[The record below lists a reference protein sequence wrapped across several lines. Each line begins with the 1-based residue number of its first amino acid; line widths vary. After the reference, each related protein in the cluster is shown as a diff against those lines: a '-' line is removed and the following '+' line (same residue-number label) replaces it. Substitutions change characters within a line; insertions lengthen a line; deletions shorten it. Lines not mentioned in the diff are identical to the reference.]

1 MIHRSPSTIALLT
14 LTVSMLAFGQTA
26 KPQTAKPFAA
36 PRTADGHP
44 DLEGTWTNATL
55 TPLERPAALA
65 NKPTLTA
72 AEAAAFE
79 KRAIETFN
87 IDRRGGGAEAD
98 VARAYNNLFI
108 DRGDKLAEVD
118 GTFRTSLI
126 IDPPDGKVPPL
137 TPEGRKRVAARM
149 ERLAHFDSAEDRPL
163 GERCLMGFGSTG
175 GPPMMPVLYNN
186 NYQIVETPAA
196 VMIMVEMVHD
206 IRVIHLDRQE
216 HLPASIREWMGDSI
230 GHWEGDT
237 LVVDTTNFTDKT
249 MFRGASEN
257 LHVVERFTRTAPNT
271 ILYRFTIDDS
281 SAFTRSW
288 TAEYPFLAAPGPIY
302 EYACQE
308 GNYALQDILAG
319 ARAKDKE
326 AEAAKK
332 SK

>member
-1 MIHRSPSTIALLT
+1 MIHRPP
-14 LTVSMLAFGQTA
+14 VSLAILVLVVCAPVFGQTA
-26 KPQTAKPFAA
+26 KPWTL

-44 DLEGTWTNATL
+44 DLQGIWTNATL

-65 NKPTLTA
+65 NKPTLTT
-72 AEAAAFE
+72 AEASAFE
-79 KRAIETFN
+79 KRAKENFN
-87 IDRRGGGAEAD
+87 IDRRGGSAEAD

-108 DRGDKLAEVD
+108 DRGNSLAEVD

-137 TPEGRKRVAARM
+137 TPEGRKRVAERM
-149 ERLAHFDSAEDRPL
+149 ERIRHFDSAQDRPL

-196 VMIMVEMVHD
+196 VMILVEMVHD
-206 IRVIHLDRQE
+206 IRVIHMDRAE
-216 HLPASIREWMGDSI
+216 HLPSSIREWMGDSI
-230 GHWEGDT
+230 GRWEGET
-237 LVVDTTNFTDKT
+237 LVVDTANFTDKT
-249 MFRGASEN
+249 MYRGASEN
-257 LHVVERFTRTAPNT
+257 LHVTERFTRTAPNT
-271 ILYRFTIDDS
+271 ILYKFTVDDP
-281 SAFTRSW
+281 SAFTRPW

-319 ARAKDKE
+319 ARAKEKDS
-326 AEAAKK
+326 EAAKNLAK
-332 SK
+332 